1 MTAVLPGPAV
11 PEHSLPGSAAA
22 DLDAPAVVADEP
34 VTTTVERRVAPG
46 CEQEFENWAR
56 GALAAA
62 SRSAGFL
69 GGGLLRP
76 GTAGREW
83 HLVYRFATPA
93 ALAAWEGSPERR
105 RWLDRVPEIAE
116 ETGKHRVTGLETW
129 FELPGR
135 TAPAPPRWKMAIVTW
150 LGVVPLATFFGL
162 VVFPLIAGFPTP
174 LRVLI
179 LPTIFVPTM
188 TWLIMPR
195 MTRLFSRW
203 LYPRR

>member
-1 MTAVLPGPAV
+1 MTQSPAESDDTSLGLATV
-11 PEHSLPGSAAA
+11 PR
-22 DLDAPAVVADEP
+22 DEP
-34 VTTTVERRVAPG
+34 VTLTVERRVARG
-46 CEQEFENWAR
+46 RELEFEDWAR

-62 SRSAGFL
+62 SRWEGFL

-76 GTAGREW
+76 GPSHREW
-83 HLVYRFATPA
+83 HLVYRFATPRT
-93 ALAAWEGSPERR
+93 LSAWEGSTERR
-105 RWLDRVPEIAE
+105 RWLDRLPELAE

-150 LGVVPLATFFGL
+150 LGVVPLAIFFGL
-162 VVFPLIAGFPTP
+162 VVTPLVADLPTT

-195 MTRLFSRW
+195 MTRLFSGW
-203 LYPRR
+203 LYPSR

>member
-1 MTAVLPGPAV
+1 MTQSEPRDA
-11 PEHSLPGSAAA
+11 SAGTASA
-22 DLDAPAVVADEP
+22 LSDEP
-34 VTTTVERRVAPG
+34 VTMTVERRVAPG
-46 CEQEFENWAR
+46 REQEFEDWAR

-62 SRSAGFL
+62 ARASGFL

-76 GTAGREW
+76 GSTGREW
-83 HLVYRFATPA
+83 HLVYRFATSQ
-93 ALAAWEGSPERR
+93 ALAAWESSAERR
-105 RWLDRVPEIAE
+105 RWLTRLPELAE

-135 TAPAPPRWKMAIVTW
+135 TAPAPPRWKMALVTW

-162 VVFPLIAGFPTP
+162 VVAPLIAGFPTP
-174 LRVLI
+174 LRVLV
-179 LPTIFVPTM
+179 LPSIFVPTM

-203 LYPRR
+203 LYPQR

>member
-1 MTAVLPGPAV
+1 MTQSAPEPEAV
-11 PEHSLPGSAAA
+11 SIGSASARQ
-22 DLDAPAVVADEP
+22 DEP
-34 VTTTVERRVAPG
+34 VTLTVERRVAPG
-46 CEQEFENWAR
+46 REREFEDWAG
-56 GALAAA
+56 GALTAA
-62 SRSAGFL
+62 SRWTGFL

-76 GTAGREW
+76 GPTHREW
-83 HLVYRFATPA
+83 HLVYRFATPQT
-93 ALAAWEGSPERR
+93 LAAWEGSAERR
-105 RWLDRVPEIAE
+105 RWLDRLPELAE

-162 VVFPLIAGFPTP
+162 VVAPLVAGFPTVVH
-174 LRVLI
+174 LLV

-195 MTRLFSRW
+195 MTRLFSGW
-203 LYPRR
+203 LYPGQ